1 MISEDKKNPKFGF
14 SCLHYSVSEAAGAIK
29 IKILNKS
36 KTAGSVWVRTKE
48 GDAQPDLDYKH
59 IDEEVVFKSGQVE
72 AEVPVQIVDDDGWE
86 PDEDFYVEL
95 YNKNS
100 QDRLVGDDTVTRVTI
115 LDDDKPG
122 MLVFEEKKAFR
133 HAANESNCIV
143 VVNRIQG
150 TDGDIRV
157 KYKTVVLGQGDQ

>member
-36 KTAGSVWVRTKE
+36 KAAGSVWVRTKE

-72 AEVPVQIVDDDGWE
+72 AEVPV
-86 PDEDFYVEL
+86 
-95 YNKNS
+95 
-100 QDRLVGDDTVTRVTI
+100 
-115 LDDDKPG
+115 
-122 MLVFEEKKAFR
+122 
-133 HAANESNCIV
+133 
-143 VVNRIQG
+143 
-150 TDGDIRV
+150 
-157 KYKTVVLGQGDQ
+157 